1 MRKSSCSTQALRSV
15 RSCIRTCHATQR
27 SGWPAASIR
36 AALIQSRSER
46 GERGT
51 MRPSSQVGAGGSP
64 SASAPSSGGGRSP
77 RVGEDGKTSRRY
89 AGSYSSQGV
98 TRRCRCE
105 RRPSAAKPSVVSR
118 V

>member
-36 AALIQSRSER
+36 AALIQSRSDR

-51 MRPSSQVGAGGSP
+51 MRPSSQG
-64 SASAPSSGGGRSP
+64 GGGRSP
-77 RVGEDGKTSRRY
+77 RAGDDGKTSRRY